1 MPLIGPFEMIVLIVA
16 ISCAAGVVKTAL
28 GSRQRDR
35 EQNEEIE
42 ELAAR
47 VENTLA
53 HRLDKLEERLA
64 NVESLVLEQ
73 ERLSK
78 FNDL

>member
-1 MPLIGPFEMIVLIVA
+1 MGPFEMVVLIVA
-16 ISCAAGVVKTAL
+16 ICCAAGIVKTAI
-28 GSRQRDR
+28 GSRHRDR

-42 ELAAR
+42 RLAAR
-47 VENTLA
+47 VENSLS